1 MLTGMLVGYLV
12 GNTSLRSRV
21 SGTIEVIER
30 EKQIQKSV
38 LITSDS
44 ESLCMDAVEA
54 IYANETIF
62 NLPDFL
68 RECQR
73 HLRGFLETFDKGNQ
87 LKSNYILSC
96 ENGVNVI
103 RVNYFVE
110 RKIYEIKIIKKKAGG
125 DDKFL
130 RTRISAII
138 LVDDITQ
145 VKDDER
151 RQKDLAAN
159 VSHELKTPLT
169 SINNSVFSIIRSGE
183 DHKMPDHTDL
193 MLWAQRIPGQCNQ
206 NAGYRK

>member
-1 MLTGMLVGYLV
+1 MY
-12 GNTSLRSRV
+12 
-21 SGTIEVIER
+21 
-30 EKQIQKSV
+30 
-38 LITSDS
+38 
-44 ESLCMDAVEA
+44 DAVEA

-62 NLPDFL
+62 NLQDFPSGVPKTL
-68 RECQR
+68 E
-73 HLRGFLETFDKGNQ
+73 GFLETFDKGNQ

-110 RKIYEIKIIKKKAGG
+110 RKIYEIKIIKNRPAVTINFCRNQ
-125 DDKFL
+125 DF
-130 RTRISAII
+130 AII

-169 SINNSVFSIIRSGE
+169 SINNSVFLNYSFR
-183 DHKMPDHTDL
+183 
-193 MLWAQRIPGQCNQ
+193 
-206 NAGYRK
+206 